1 MVAHY
6 SVVRY
11 PVSRWL
17 SFRNEMLCSRA
28 SPQLSCLSHS
38 GVQIQTF
45 LQLSQV
51 VPRHVPFF
59 VFSCLFFKEPQGT
72 LFWWIFG
79 ISCSIRGSF
88 VSGACFRSNRTPLAV
103 FFFPGFFFD
112 VCLLT
117 ILLFFLCSILGC
129 TASTVFVLFVVMSL
143 ICRVACSYLPCK
155 DKLPF

>member
-17 SFRNEMLCSRA
+17 SFRNEMLCSHA
-28 SPQLSCLSHS
+28 SPQLCCLSHS

-103 FFFPGFFFD
+103 FFFPGFFFR
-112 VCLLT
+112 CLLVDYT
-117 ILLFFLCSILGC
+117 SLLSLLHSWLYCVDSLRAVC
-129 TASTVFVLFVVMSL
+129 RHVFDLSCCLFIFAL
-143 ICRVACSYLPCK
+143 QR
-155 DKLPF
+155 